1 LVRFQRSAVVTVR
14 GRLVRSLVSVAA
26 LSMPA
31 VIQSG
36 APVPAERARGPAF
49 ETAALATTSPVIHP
63 AQGSVRLLEGDWFP
77 STEYFFFHNT
87 YPGAMTADP
96 SLAVSPT
103 RFVSATNSEVNV
115 QVISNGPNSGD
126 GVAEVDLHKLFGVTT
141 TNEIV
146 QPHVVYDPTVGRFF
160 LSASEVDLDSTGAT
174 VASRV
179 WLAYS
184 ADAVTWTPKPL
195 TASSAANR
203 YDQPIIAADGDKVV
217 VAFTARPLGGGAG
230 SGEITVIQ
238 KSDLVSSGVVH
249 QVTLTGPAV
258 PAELAPA
265 ITVTASNTL
274 WLVAA
279 QQSQVALVA
288 LTGTPDQA
296 NVITKNYVLPISP
309 IVTPPA
315 PVQPGGT
322 IPIPPPRLVTAMWR
336 SGTLWTT
343 TVDGCTPPG
352 STVPRSCLRL
362 VGFTAPDS
370 AAAPTVAHEFDV
382 GDANMDYFAPAVA
395 TNGYGDL
402 VIAASESNTHLNP
415 TLALLAEL
423 PPFTGITGFLYDD
436 RSNEPYEGPDWGG
449 YSAVAVNPTDPASVW
464 TDAQEQIGYS
474 YPDEPNWMTFGVEV
488 LANTPKS
495 WPGATPA
502 FGTRYNQT
510 ATLIYRR
517 ADGKLEWLQ
526 SADPCPNCWDRAQA
540 FTPAG
545 GTNAAPALDPDLG
558 FGFENLFTRRSTEHI
573 WWDTALDGG
582 AWYDLG
588 GYATSAPTALP
599 AAGGCAL
606 SVFVRG
612 SNGAVYRKVKS
623 TTSLAWGS
631 WQSLGGALGA
641 GTQPGAVVYGTSHQA
656 VFMRG
661 TNNQIYWKHSG
672 NCGATWS
679 RWASLGGQTYNNP
692 AASSVKA
699 GAIDVFV
706 RGTNNALYT
715 RHFNGSSW
723 SNWANLGGSI
733 TSGPAAAIPQVQTSF
748 TTSVPWGTQ
757 VIAVG
762 PDQHLW
768 TDLKPA
774 GGTWTGWHLLYSEG
788 SP

>member
-1 LVRFQRSAVVTVR
+1 
-14 GRLVRSLVSVAA
+14 
-26 LSMPA
+26 
-31 VIQSG
+31 
-36 APVPAERARGPAF
+36 
-49 ETAALATTSPVIHP
+49 
-63 AQGSVRLLEGDWFP
+63 
-77 STEYFFFHNT
+77 
-87 YPGAMTADP
+87 
-96 SLAVSPT
+96 
-103 RFVSATNSEVNV
+103 
-115 QVISNGPNSGD
+115 
-126 GVAEVDLHKLFGVTT
+126 
-141 TNEIV
+141 
-146 QPHVVYDPTVGRFF
+146 
-160 LSASEVDLDSTGAT
+160 
-174 VASRV
+174 
-179 WLAYS
+179 
-184 ADAVTWTPKPL
+184 
-195 TASSAANR
+195 
-203 YDQPIIAADGDKVV
+203 
-217 VAFTARPLGGGAG
+217 
-230 SGEITVIQ
+230 
-238 KSDLVSSGVVH
+238 
-249 QVTLTGPAV
+249 
-258 PAELAPA
+258 
-265 ITVTASNTL
+265 
-274 WLVAA
+274 
-279 QQSQVALVA
+279 
-288 LTGTPDQA
+288 
-296 NVITKNYVLPISP
+296 VITKNYVLPISP

-402 VIAASESNTHLNP
+402 VIAASESNTHINP
-415 TLALLAEL
+415 TLALLAER

-623 TTSLAWGS
+623 STSLAWAAGS
-631 WQSLGGALGA
+631 RSAARSAPAPNPARSSTAPATKPCSCAAPTTRSTGNTAA
-641 GTQPGAVVYGTSHQA
+641 TAARPGAAGHPWAVRPTTIRPPPPSRPAPSTCSCAAPTMRFTPVTSTA
-656 VFMRG
+656 AA
-661 TNNQIYWKHSG
+661 
-672 NCGATWS
+672 GAT
-679 RWASLGGQTYNNP
+679 
-692 AASSVKA
+692 
-699 GAIDVFV
+699 
-706 RGTNNALYT
+706 
-715 RHFNGSSW
+715 
-723 SNWANLGGSI
+723 
-733 TSGPAAAIPQVQTSF
+733 GPISA
-748 TTSVPWGTQ
+748 
-757 VIAVG
+757 
-762 PDQHLW
+762 DQ
-768 TDLKPA
+768 
-774 GGTWTGWHLLYSEG
+774 
-788 SP
+788 

>member
-126 GVAEVDLHKLFGVTT
+126 GVADVDLHKLFGVTT

-288 LTGTPDQA
+288 LT
-296 NVITKNYVLPISP
+296 
-309 IVTPPA
+309 A
-315 PVQPGGT
+315 PRIRP
-322 IPIPPPRLVTAMWR
+322 M
-336 SGTLWTT
+336 
-343 TVDGCTPPG
+343 
-352 STVPRSCLRL
+352 
-362 VGFTAPDS
+362 
-370 AAAPTVAHEFDV
+370 
-382 GDANMDYFAPAVA
+382 
-395 TNGYGDL
+395 
-402 VIAASESNTHLNP
+402 
-415 TLALLAEL
+415 
-423 PPFTGITGFLYDD
+423 
-436 RSNEPYEGPDWGG
+436 
-449 YSAVAVNPTDPASVW
+449 
-464 TDAQEQIGYS
+464 
-474 YPDEPNWMTFGVEV
+474 
-488 LANTPKS
+488 
-495 WPGATPA
+495 
-502 FGTRYNQT
+502 
-510 ATLIYRR
+510 
-517 ADGKLEWLQ
+517 
-526 SADPCPNCWDRAQA
+526 
-540 FTPAG
+540 
-545 GTNAAPALDPDLG
+545 
-558 FGFENLFTRRSTEHI
+558 
-573 WWDTALDGG
+573 
-582 AWYDLG
+582 
-588 GYATSAPTALP
+588 
-599 AAGGCAL
+599 
-606 SVFVRG
+606 
-612 SNGAVYRKVKS
+612 
-623 TTSLAWGS
+623 
-631 WQSLGGALGA
+631 
-641 GTQPGAVVYGTSHQA
+641 
-656 VFMRG
+656 
-661 TNNQIYWKHSG
+661 
-672 NCGATWS
+672 
-679 RWASLGGQTYNNP
+679 
-692 AASSVKA
+692 
-699 GAIDVFV
+699 
-706 RGTNNALYT
+706 
-715 RHFNGSSW
+715 
-723 SNWANLGGSI
+723 
-733 TSGPAAAIPQVQTSF
+733 
-748 TTSVPWGTQ
+748 
-757 VIAVG
+757 
-762 PDQHLW
+762 
-768 TDLKPA
+768 
-774 GGTWTGWHLLYSEG
+774 
-788 SP
+788 